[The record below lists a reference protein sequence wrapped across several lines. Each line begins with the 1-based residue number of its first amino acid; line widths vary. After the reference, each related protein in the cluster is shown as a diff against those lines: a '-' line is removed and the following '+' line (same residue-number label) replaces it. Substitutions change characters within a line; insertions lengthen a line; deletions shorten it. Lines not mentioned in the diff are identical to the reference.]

1 MAFPFLLLDFV
12 FHVSECLCH
21 FGQFVRE
28 ISSQLDMDVAASDPS
43 EMALNSTEA
52 DYPHISSYN

>member
-28 ISSQLDMDVAASDPS
+28 ISSQLDMDVAARV
-43 EMALNSTEA
+43 TRVKW
-52 DYPHISSYN
+52 H